1 MISGIILVSF
11 LLEKYN
17 KLNKKYREAVNY
29 LIVGGLTTI
38 VSITSYYLFR
48 LFLKNY
54 VLCTVLSW
62 IVAVLF
68 AYVTN
73 RKYVFYSKE
82 ERIFKEFCEFV
93 FSRILSLL
101 AEIAVMYI
109 LVDFLSIE
117 DRISKIIVQVIIVI
131 LNYVFSKLFVFKDK

>member
-82 ERIFKEFCEFV
+82 KRIFKEFCEFV